1 MAITKCREC
10 GGQVSTEALAC
21 PHCGAKNP
29 SNTASQAQP
38 ATAKATGMA
47 LWKKILIGF
56 GVLWLIGTVAQLTAK
71 RKDRPSEATAQV
83 SPAPTT
89 TAETGGGPQCFNRGD
104 AIATVYLANI
114 KQAVDV
120 GMLASEM
127 MQRGCQD
134 SVGTQ
139 GQACVD
145 ECKLGF
151 RAKAKQWVKDG
162 SL

>member
-29 SNTASQAQP
+29 AKAASQAQP
-38 ATAKATGMA
+38 APQNKPGMA
-47 LWKKILIGF
+47 LWKKVLIGF

-71 RKDRPSEATAQV
+71 RKDRSPETTSSVTPAT
-83 SPAPTT
+83 PAPTAT
-89 TAETGGGPQCFNRGD
+89 DGGPQCFNRGD
-104 AIATVYLANI
+104 ALATVYLANM
-114 KQAVDV
+114 KQAIDV

-134 SVGTQ
+134 SVGSQ